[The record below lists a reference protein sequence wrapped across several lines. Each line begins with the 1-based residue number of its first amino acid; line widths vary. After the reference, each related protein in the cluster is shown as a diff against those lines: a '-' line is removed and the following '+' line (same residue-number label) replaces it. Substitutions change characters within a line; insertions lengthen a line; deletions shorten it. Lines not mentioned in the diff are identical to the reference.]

1 MIVMNTQ
8 NGGYLEL
15 ILGPMFSG
23 KTTRLINLQKQYG
36 ICDISCCVIN
46 HILDKRYDDHLLCT
60 HDRQSTDCFNMTKL
74 GDIFAANIHT
84 LYDVFL
90 INEGQFFEDI
100 LPVVQKLVEIHHK
113 KVYICGLDG
122 DFKRQKFGQLLD
134 LIPLADKVIKKSALC
149 KLCKNGKKGIFTMR
163 LTKEEEQIIV
173 GSNNYIPVC
182 RQCYLLFINKNDL
195 D

>member
-1 MIVMNTQ
+1 
-8 NGGYLEL
+8 
-15 ILGPMFSG
+15 
-23 KTTRLINLQKQYG
+23 
-36 ICDISCCVIN
+36 
-46 HILDKRYDDHLLCT
+46 
-60 HDRQSTDCFNMTKL
+60 MTKL

-100 LPVVQKLVEIHHK
+100 LTVVQKLVEIHHK

>member
-1 MIVMNTQ
+1 MNTQ
-8 NGGYLEL
+8 DGGYLEL
-15 ILGPMFSG
+15 ILGPMYSG

-60 HDRQSTDCFNMTKL
+60 HDKQSTDCFNINIL
-74 GDIFAANIHT
+74 RDIFSLNIIDKYT
-84 LYDVFL
+84 VFL

-100 LPVVQKLVEIHHK
+100 LDIVPQLVEKYGK

-122 DFKRQKFGQLLD
+122 DFERKKFGNLLD
-134 LIPLADKVIKKSALC
+134 LIPLADKVIKKTALC

-163 LTKEEEQIIV
+163 LTNDDKQIVI
-173 GSNNYIPVC
+173 GSNIYIPVC
-182 RQCYLLFINKNDL
+182 RQCFLSNKQH
-195 D
+195 